1 MKIIEILLKPSY
13 HRIITEL
20 GYDENEDY
28 NEDDILHQQ
37 GYNTEILEIIPGE
50 EFSIDLNY
58 ENGYLDNPEDK
69 YKLIFKKNEEEWD
82 GENDD
87 WEEENRNS
95 ESIIFYQGNYILN
108 EDGVTFEKI

>member
-1 MKIIEILLKPSY
+1 MKSIQILLKPSFEKT
-13 HRIITEL
+13 RSEL
-20 GYDENEDY
+20 GFDENEDY
-28 NEDDILHQQ
+28 NNDAVLFQQ
-37 GYNTEILEIIPGE
+37 GYNIEILEISPGE
-50 EFSIDLNY
+50 EFNIGLNH
-58 ENGYLDNPEDK
+58 ENGYLDNSEDK

>member
-1 MKIIEILLKPSY
+1 MKTIEILLKPSY
-13 HRIITEL
+13 QRTISEL

-28 NEDDILHQQ
+28 NEDNVLFQQ
-37 GYNTEILEIIPGE
+37 GYNTEILEISPGE
-50 EFSIDLNY
+50 EFNIGLNH
-58 ENGYLDNPEDK
+58 ENGYLDNSEDK